1 MMTWRTIGK
10 RYEWWMDVMFLLN
23 TMGMYVYIVWFGID
37 LTTMIL
43 FSGLNVACLTIAR
56 REELKRVL
64 TPKQEPDEM
73 SGIIR
78 RVK

>member
-1 MMTWRTIGK
+1 MTWKTIGK
-10 RYEWWMDVMFLLN
+10 RYEWWMDAMFLLN
-23 TMGMYVYIVWFGID
+23 TMGVYIYIVWFGADI
-37 LTTMIL
+37 TAMIL
-43 FSGLNVACLTIAR
+43 LSGLNVACLTIAR

-64 TPKQEPDEM
+64 TPEKDPDEM